1 MRQAATAQLGARG
14 EAAVEW
20 QFTKLGWGAI
30 GSARHDLGTD
40 LFLLARDD
48 RGYDLG
54 LPVGAQV
61 KTGSSF
67 FTEPKYDEAGA
78 AVGWWFRDSD
88 REHVDYWLGYAI
100 PHLIILHDDSTGTS
114 YWAHVTDTSVVPTG
128 KGAKILVPSENTIS
142 LECRD
147 ALLRVAAS
155 KRPAASWEGSVWAD
169 VGRIPPKNRLRYAL
183 LAPRLIAPHRTTAS
197 SAVSAEEA
205 IALVVEARADDI
217 ERGTANGVGTRMLEA
232 AKESPDWSW
241 RFAGAIDTRV
251 NTGQLEQLLACVADA
266 EEPHNTA
273 AAAVVGAAAL
283 MEKAQPEAAR
293 KLLVAALAREDLSP
307 VDHAWLLMQRAR
319 ADLDLGQID
328 DARSAAMEVV
338 QVRPAA
344 GDDITAT
351 AIAGVAAVLLY
362 MTAQRGAQ
370 EIQAAVAGTDTTAA
384 WWRTERAASGATAVV
399 EREFI
404 AWSRHRAV
412 VLWAEDVA
420 NNRLFTA
427 SLLASHLGDHDT
439 WRRHSAINAQ
449 QALLQVNRS
458 TESPRVLSLLNDLL
472 LSGDDKGFDKA
483 VRRLVLDGPAEAVS
497 TAAANID
504 FTNWTRTSA
513 ATKLTLLRRAGD
525 VLDAETATAAVS
537 WLLAT
542 LAEPLDFEKRTV
554 ASYDV
559 PTCLADTLADVIE
572 AAPLASQLEVVE
584 RVLSL
589 PPQQDELAAR
599 SWARVVRAL
608 PDPVWTVDF
617 AARAEQVSGD
627 HHDVLRLR
635 LLGAAALRHDTATH
649 TLLNEICG
657 HSLDALGALGHT
669 RGLTDDAIAEL
680 ITRLRPHI
688 AHLID
693 EARHGMHHA
702 WAHDVSWVITKLN
715 IERPHLAQWDP
726 VFALLEEPLVA
737 GKDKRGTCILLA
749 LHANTL
755 PDEVRIRLSAIAQA
769 MLQHPVPGIDRML
782 GSRGARGPAALLV
795 AMLADDTEQIHQL
808 LMNRLGGGPDDRAWA
823 ARMAPRLA
831 YDAAVGILTVLVH
844 DPEPTVRSAA
854 AVSAAQLSVDAPDD
868 APTATLLQHCLH
880 DPGVLVPQALA
891 SCPYTPRAI
900 LGELTT
906 HRSASARTAAERRLR
921 HM

>member
-1 MRQAATAQLGARG
+1 MRQAATAQLGAKG

-20 QFTKLGWGAI
+20 QFTTLGWGAI

-61 KTGSSF
+61 KTGASF
-67 FTEPKYDEAGA
+67 FNEPKYDEAGA

-100 PHLIILHDDSTGTS
+100 PHLIILHNDSTGIS
-114 YWAHVTDTSVVPTG
+114 YWAHVTDASVVPTG
-128 KGAKILVPSENTIS
+128 KGAKVFVPSENTIS

-169 VGRIPPKNRLRYAL
+169 AGRIPPKDRLRYAL
-183 LAPRLIAPHRTTAS
+183 LAPRLIAPHRTIAS

-232 AKESPDWSW
+232 AKESPDWVW

-273 AAAVVGAAAL
+273 AAAVVAAAAL
-283 MEKAQPEAAR
+283 MEQAQPEAAR

-362 MTAQRGAQ
+362 MTAKRGAQ

-399 EREFI
+399 EREFT

-449 QALLQVNRS
+449 QALLQVNSS
-458 TESPRVLSLLNDLL
+458 TEPSRVQSLLNDLL

-525 VLDAETATAAVS
+525 VMDSRTATAAVS

-542 LAEPLDFEKRTV
+542 LAEPSDFEKRTV

-559 PTCLADTLADVIE
+559 LTRLADTLADVIE
-572 AAPLASQLEVVE
+572 AAPLASQLDVVE

-589 PPQQDELAAR
+589 PPQQDQLAAR

-608 PDPVWTVDF
+608 PDSLWTVDL

-635 LLGAAALRHDTATH
+635 LLGAAALRRDTATH
-649 TLLNEICG
+649 TLLNEISR

-669 RGLTDDAIAEL
+669 KGLTDDAIDEL

-688 AHLID
+688 AHLINQ
-693 EARHGMHHA
+693 AKQGTHHE
-702 WAHDVSWVITKLN
+702 WAHDVSWVIAKLN

-726 VFALLEEPLVA
+726 VFALLEEPQVA
-737 GKDKRGTCILLA
+737 GKDKRSTCILLA
-749 LHANTL
+749 LHANALST
-755 PDEVRIRLSAIAQA
+755 EVRTRLSAIAQA
-769 MLQHPVPGIDRML
+769 MLQHSVPGIDRML
-782 GSRGARGPAALLV
+782 GANGARGPAALLA
-795 AMLADDTEQIHQL
+795 AMLADDTEEVHQL
-808 LMNRLGGGPDDRAWA
+808 LMSRLSGSPDDRAWA

-831 YDAAVGILTVLVH
+831 HNTAVGILTVLVH

-854 AVSAAQLSVDAPDD
+854 AVSAAQLSVDDPDNVLSLSTLMG
-868 APTATLLQHCLH
+868 PPFAT
-880 DPGVLVPQALA
+880 
-891 SCPYTPRAI
+891 S
-900 LGELTT
+900 
-906 HRSASARTAAERRLR
+906 
-921 HM
+921 